1 VSGLGPDQTRQQFV
15 LSRGARVCRKIS
27 GAVAFCL
34 VVRGAPVAHA
44 SRLRRQRRVSDIQR
58 RKIGRPVS
66 SPKEAS
72 LVILQIINTGKG
84 MTEEEIKRVESIL
97 NDRPD
102 QKAGRKNS
110 HESLGIHN
118 VNERIKLIYGKEYG
132 LTIRPISD
140 GETASTITIPYE
152 YLQEDE
158 TAEPQ
163 RNTALNK
170 LG

>member
-1 VSGLGPDQTRQQFV
+1 MCSALSAQFIQSRISLGFCRLVFLKVFIGDCNGRGSLSVRNRPDGESVFLTVNQLNSFV
-15 LSRGARVCRKIS
+15 NIKIY
-27 GAVAFCL
+27 
-34 VVRGAPVAHA
+34 R
-44 SRLRRQRRVSDIQR
+44 
-58 RKIGRPVS
+58 
-66 SPKEAS
+66 EAS